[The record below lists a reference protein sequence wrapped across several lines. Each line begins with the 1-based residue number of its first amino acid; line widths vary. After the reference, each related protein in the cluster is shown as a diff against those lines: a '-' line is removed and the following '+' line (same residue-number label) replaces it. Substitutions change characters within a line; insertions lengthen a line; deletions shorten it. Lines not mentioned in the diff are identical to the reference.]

1 MELNRGWIT
10 GALVALTLLG
20 AACARAP
27 KGPAPQVDDSRGGQL
42 VCRKGNEIVTMQIEV
57 PPGRLAQVR
66 GVAAQA
72 GYSASECVFTA
83 R

>member
-42 VCRKGNEIVTMQIEV
+42 VCRKGSTTMQIEV
-57 PPGRLAQVR
+57 PPGLLVQVR
-66 GVAAQA
+66 GIAAQA
-72 GYSASECVFTA
+72 GYSASECVFA
-83 R
+83 AQ